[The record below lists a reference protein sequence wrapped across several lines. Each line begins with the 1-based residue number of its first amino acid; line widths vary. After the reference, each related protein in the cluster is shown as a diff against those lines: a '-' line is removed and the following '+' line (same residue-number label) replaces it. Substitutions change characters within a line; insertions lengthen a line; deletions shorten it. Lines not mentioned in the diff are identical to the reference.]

1 VPLALALLAQALLVL
16 LGPQEL
22 LALARAGLLG
32 GRGVACLFSSNYQFP
47 QRRI

>member
-1 VPLALALLAQALLVL
+1 LALLALALLVL

-22 LALARAGLLG
+22 LALARAWLLG